1 MLGDKAKPVFEKRV
15 FVEKYAITPKQKKPI
30 NSEKVRETGILF
42 KFRRPFFWVLIFPPF
57 NFIILLR
64 KIHL

>member
-42 KFRRPFFWVLIFPPF
+42 KFRRPFF
-57 NFIILLR
+57 
-64 KIHL
+64 